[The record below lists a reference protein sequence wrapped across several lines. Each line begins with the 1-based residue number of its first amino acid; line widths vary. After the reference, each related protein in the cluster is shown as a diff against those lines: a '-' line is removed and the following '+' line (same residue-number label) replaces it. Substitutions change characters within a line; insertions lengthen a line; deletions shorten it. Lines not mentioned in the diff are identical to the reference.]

1 MVLNIKFRRGRQ
13 SSRAI
18 RAQAGSAGGRARGGR
33 PRAAAVYRFRDAF
46 SRRPSS
52 AALRRAAGERASP
65 LLAARAPQPPSSIES
80 LVVAGK
86 LERPLFAN

>member
-18 RAQAGSAGGRARGGR
+18 RAQAGSAGGRGR
-33 PRAAAVYRFRDAF
+33 PRAAATYRFRDAF

-65 LLAARAPQPPSSIES
+65 LLAARAPPPPSSIES
-80 LVVAGK
+80 LVVVGK